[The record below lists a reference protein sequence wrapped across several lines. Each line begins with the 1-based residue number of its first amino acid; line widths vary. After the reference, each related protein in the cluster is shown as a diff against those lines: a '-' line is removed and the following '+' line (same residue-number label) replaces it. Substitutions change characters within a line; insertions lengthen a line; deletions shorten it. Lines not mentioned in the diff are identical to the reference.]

1 MGVTDSAPVFNAATA
16 LAPEVRL
23 EFASKLLASVEDGP
37 GEDCTQAWLEECD
50 ARVAAADSGAE
61 PPVPWDE
68 TYGRL
73 RARLAKR

>member
-1 MGVTDSAPVFNAATA
+1 MAPEKLFDAA
-16 LAPEVRL
+16 LALPPEARL

-37 GEDCTQAWLEECD
+37 GEDWTKAWLEECD

-61 PPVPWDE
+61 PPVPWNE
-68 TYGRL
+68 AYGRL